1 VLAWEPPSLPRDPW
15 QVNESC
21 PGCGDPLCT
30 AGRGTV
36 RACLTCRCRVI
47 PPGVSAP
54 YQRADV
60 AVRQVKSQRERDM
73 EAIELA
79 ARKGVML
86 GQLAEVAGDT
96 RLHPASVPIVEWFAD
111 QVRAAK
117 TDDRLTELADLL
129 PDAGIR
135 RRHWWQ
141 DEPAA
146 IEISGYDDG
155 DQADDD
161 QAGDYG
167 YGDDPGAHGSNLP
180 AELPP
185 VSAVSYYADELAVRG
200 YRIGDGARPDG
211 CQIIET
217 MPAGQPPGGAP
228 VGCGGPG
235 VCAIPG
241 GRVCLPHYEALQHPM
256 ARKAARW

>member
-1 VLAWEPPSLPRDPW
+1 VVAWEPPSLPRDPW
-15 QVNESC
+15 LVNESC
-21 PGCGDPLCT
+21 PGCGEPLCT
-30 AGRGTV
+30 AGRATV

-60 AVRQVKSQRERDM
+60 AARQVKSQRERDM
-73 EAIELA
+73 EAIALA
-79 ARKGVML
+79 ERKGIML
-86 GQLAEVAGDT
+86 GQLAEVAGDA

-141 DEPAA
+141 GEPAA
-146 IEISGYDDG
+146 IETGGY

-161 QAGDYG
+161 QDGDYE
-167 YGDDPGAHGSNLP
+167 YDDSPGAHGSNLP
-180 AELPP
+180 TELPP
-185 VSAVSYYADELAVRG
+185 VSATSYYADELAVRG
-200 YRIGDGARPDG
+200 YQLGAGGRQGG

-217 MPAGQPPGGAP
+217 MPTGQPPGSAP
-228 VGCGGPG
+228 VVCGGPG
-235 VCAIPG
+235 ISAIPG
-241 GRVCLPHYEALQHPM
+241 GRICPPHYEALQHPM
-256 ARKAARW
+256 ARKAARQ